1 MEKEVWEKVG
11 DKKRGKVTRFFL
23 IFASGRSF
31 SQIGYL
37 GLIQIQA
44 HTQVVFSAIA
54 SRTGQ

>member
-23 IFASGRSF
+23 SF
-31 SQIGYL
+31 PQIGYL